1 MNEATKQEPGA
12 VEALLLPFKD
22 SHSLAFTLLPKART
36 IDQQIADLT
45 RERDAAREALKA
57 WIDYWGDVE
66 GSGSDQSN
74 IFQQLL
80 ANTRTALREQPTDTA
95 EGGVDAGS

>member
-22 SHSLAFTLLPKART
+22 SHSLAFTLQAKARI
-36 IDQQIADLT
+36 IDQQIAALT

-57 WIDYWGDVE
+57 AERIFDEENGNEVWRHFADADY
-66 GSGSDQSN
+66 
-74 IFQQLL
+74 QLVVS
-80 ANTRTALREQPTDTA
+80 ALREQPTDTA
-95 EGGVDAGS
+95 EGEVDAGS